1 MGGQLFRG
9 DDILNHVLVNA
20 PCLHQVTHAHRH
32 KEVPRHHYTRKKQ
45 LVVSRVVDILGI
57 VNYSSI
63 YYSSIVN
70 LSSFHVAINDPI
82 TLMY

>member
-45 LVVSRVVDILGI
+45 LVVSRVVDILGN
-57 VNYSSI
+57 VNHSK
-63 YYSSIVN
+63 
-70 LSSFHVAINDPI
+70 LRSFHVASYKRPTHPNKRVR
-82 TLMY
+82 